1 MVNSSSFIL
10 VVPLF
15 NEESRIDLSRF
26 RSFMKDAQ
34 TKIIFVDDGSTD
46 GTHDLLSRE
55 FSPCDDVFVLR
66 LETNSGKA
74 EALRIGFLFAH
85 DLEPESFVITFDA
98 DWSMGEATVFNLM
111 KEVEKAMSGGGS
123 QPEEIVRVFS
133 SARIYLAGMQVDRP
147 VSRKWIG
154 RIIATIIS
162 LGIGIT
168 FYDPQSPLKIYKF
181 SVDTKVIF
189 SKRMRTRW
197 FFEGELFL
205 RLRSSGIASRVYE
218 YPASDYLDIDS
229 PNYKS
234 FLKLRVLKDFFYF
247 LIFVI
252 RDRVK
257 NVS

>member
-1 MVNSSSFIL
+1 MVNSKCFIL

-15 NEESRIDLSRF
+15 NEESRIDLRRF
-26 RSFMKDAQ
+26 RSFIYDTQ
-34 TKIIFVDDGSTD
+34 TKVVFVDDGSTD
-46 GTHDLLSRE
+46 GTHGLLSRE
-55 FSPCDDVFVLR
+55 FSTCDDVYILR
-66 LETNSGKA
+66 LEKNSGKA

-85 DLEPESFVITFDA
+85 NLEPDSFLVTFDA
-98 DWSMGEATVFNLM
+98 DWSMGEGTVYNLI
-111 KEVEKAMSGGGS
+111 KEVEKAMKGGS
-123 QPEEIVRVFS
+123 EPDEIVRVFS

-181 SVDTKVIF
+181 GVDAKEIF

-205 RLRSSGIASRVYE
+205 RLRSSGITSRVYE
-218 YPASDYLDIDS
+218 YPASDYLDIGS
-229 PNYKS
+229 PNYKAL
-234 FLKLRVLKDFFYF
+234 LKLRVLKDFFYF
-247 LIFVI
+247 FVFVI

-257 NVS
+257 NVF

>member
-1 MVNSSSFIL
+1 M
-10 VVPLF
+10 
-15 NEESRIDLSRF
+15 
-26 RSFMKDAQ
+26 Q
-34 TKIIFVDDGSTD
+34 
-46 GTHDLLSRE
+46 
-55 FSPCDDVFVLR
+55 
-66 LETNSGKA
+66 
-74 EALRIGFLFAH
+74 IG
-85 DLEPESFVITFDA
+85 V
-98 DWSMGEATVFNLM
+98 WEATVFNLM
-111 KEVEKAMSGGGS
+111 KEVEKEMSGGGS
-123 QPEEIVRVFS
+123 QPVEIVRVFS
-133 SARIYLAGMQVDRP
+133 SARIYLAGVQVDIP

-181 SVDTKVIF
+181 GVDTKVIF
-189 SKRMRTRW
+189 SKGMRTRW

-205 RLRSSGIASRVYE
+205 RLRSSGITSRVYE

-234 FLKLRVLKDFFYF
+234 LLKLRVMKDFFYF
-247 LIFVI
+247 FIFVI